1 MEECLRILN
10 EEPETPLD
18 QLLVYQARLQQVDI
32 DIPAPAAYVVR
43 QHQLAR
49 AAASYSGVSSKVGSV

>member
-32 DIPAPAAYVVR
+32 DIPAPAAYVV
-43 QHQLAR
+43 
-49 AAASYSGVSSKVGSV
+49 